1 MCVAVADSLGENM
14 KVLVIS
20 DIHGSTENIEKL
32 QSVFKDCDLVLF
44 GGDFARFNHAET
56 GKPAL
61 EALRKSHDSVFAVL
75 GNCDEAE
82 FISEVED
89 ADMSVQKSMVFTDG
103 LVIAGSGG
111 GSKFSGDTPF
121 ERTEEELVSD
131 FDVIK
136 NSLAQIKDEDGKCSS
151 LVLIMH
157 NPPKDTKADMIPGGI
172 HVGSEQ
178 LRKFVEEVQPLLVVT
193 GHIHESAGIDKIG
206 ETTVI
211 NPGAL
216 LEGKYAVAEIEKSEE
231 KWTVKSAQLCSL

>member
-1 MCVAVADSLGENM
+1 M
-14 KVLVIS
+14 KILVIS

-32 QSVFKDCDLVLF
+32 ENVFKECDLVLF

-75 GNCDEAE
+75 GNCDEGE
-82 FISEVED
+82 FISELED
-89 ADMSVQKSMVFTDG
+89 ADMSVQKSMVFTDS

-121 ERTEEELVSD
+121 ERTEDELLGD

-136 NSLAQIKDEDGKCSS
+136 NSLEQIKDEDGKCSG
-151 LVLIMH
+151 LILIMH

-172 HVGSEQ
+172 HVGSEK
-178 LRKFVEEVQPLLVVT
+178 LRNFIEEVQPLLVVT

-206 ETTVI
+206 NTTVV

-216 LEGKYAVAEIEKSEE
+216 LEGKYSIVEIEKSAD
-231 KWTVKSAQLCSL
+231 KWNVKSARLCSLGQL